1 MDLTLFAYA
10 VGALVVGLMIGWWFA
25 ARPAA
30 ALLVQRDLAVAD
42 LAKLRDAD
50 IINRLKLTEIEA
62 DRRNDRERLG
72 VVDHPETGRD
82 ALALKLATIE
92 AQQAERDRQF
102 EERKTQLETQFA
114 AVAGRALET
123 AQAQFLQ
130 RADERFAAQ
139 KELSETGMKALLA
152 PVAETLVRYE
162 ASLTDIEAK
171 RNEAYGGLKEQ
182 LVAVTAGQQR
192 VSDEASKLVSALR
205 SSGKTSGSWGEQQL
219 RNVLEMAGL
228 REGIDFNVQTSI
240 ASDTGAKRPDA
251 IINLPGGRQLIID
264 SKCSLNDYLSAGE
277 ADTEDA
283 RRAAYKRH
291 AAAVR
296 IHAKGLGEKAYW
308 KDFGQSADFVVMF
321 LPGENFL
328 SAALEHDLSL
338 FTWASEQRILLA
350 GPTNLLAIAKIV
362 ALTWQQDQQSKEWR
376 EIGKLGADLH
386 AALATMA
393 DHVAGIGKNLGQA
406 VGAYNSFVGS
416 LEGNVLPKARRFTE
430 LGVEEGK
437 KPVARLGQ
445 VDAAVRVTSAL
456 ELLPPPRAEA
466 AE

>member
-1 MDLTLFAYA
+1 MDLMLFAYA

-42 LAKLRDAD
+42 LAKLRDD
-50 IINRLKLTEIEA
+50 DVLNRLKLTEVEA
-62 DRRNDRERLG
+62 DRRNDRERLALL
-72 VVDHPETGRD
+72 DHPETGRD

-228 REGIDFNVQTSI
+228 REGIDFTVQTSI

-277 ADTEDA
+277 ADGEDA
-283 RRAAYKRH
+283 RRAAFKRH

-456 ELLPPPRAEA
+456 ELLPAPRAEA

>member
-1 MDLTLFAYA
+1 MDLMLFAYA

-42 LAKLRDAD
+42 LTKLRDD
-50 IINRLKLTEIEA
+50 DVLNRLKLTEVEA
-62 DRRNDRERLG
+62 DRRNDRERLALL
-72 VVDHPETGRD
+72 DHPETGRD

-228 REGIDFNVQTSI
+228 REAIDFTVQTSI

-277 ADTEDA
+277 ADNEDG

-296 IHAKGLGEKAYW
+296 THAKGLGEKAYW

-456 ELLPPPRAEA
+456 ELLPAPRAEA